1 MHIFNRVKYQT
12 PESVE
17 LEFVLAG
24 IGSRAWA
31 LVIDYFVLLLILFVF
46 FVAWLAISFQTID
59 WLTNIVGADNLGLW
73 FLAIAILVNYFVYT
87 GYFVFFETLW
97 HGQTPGKRIAK
108 IRVIKDNGQPV
119 GLQQAALRALL
130 RPIDD
135 TLFLG
140 AFFIL
145 FGRREKRLGDWVAGT
160 LVIQTQTRP
169 VSTFN
174 ISEQAKPISERL
186 LQTADISAM
195 LPDDFAVIREY
206 LLRRA
211 GMASKARSS
220 VALQLAQ
227 QVKAII
233 NLEKVPENVS
243 PDLFLEAI
251 YLSYQQSSN
260 FGQ

>member
-1 MHIFNRVKYQT
+1 
-12 PESVE
+12 
-17 LEFVLAG
+17 
-24 IGSRAWA
+24 
-31 LVIDYFVLLLILFVF
+31 
-46 FVAWLAISFQTID
+46 
-59 WLTNIVGADNLGLW
+59 
-73 FLAIAILVNYFVYT
+73 
-87 GYFVFFETLW
+87 
-97 HGQTPGKRIAK
+97 RIAK

-140 AFFIL
+140 AFFIV
-145 FGRREKRLGDWVAGT
+145 FGRREKRLGDWIAGT
-160 LVIQTQTRP
+160 VVIQAQTRP
-169 VSTFN
+169 VSTLT
-174 ISEQAKPISERL
+174 ISQQAKPISEQL
-186 LQTADISAM
+186 LQTANISAM

-206 LLRRA
+206 LLRRS
-211 GMASKARSS
+211 GMAVKARNS
-220 VALQLAQ
+220 VALQLAK